1 MVAAISTALNPKRA
15 QTPTPRRTPLLPSE
29 SDNALA
35 PPRRTKARE
44 VTSRY
49 MSSSSSSSSSVSSP
63 PRRCHSPLVTRTANS
78 TRAKQTPTPTPLA
91 KRSQSA
97 ERRRQ
102 GTPRPTGADAPA
114 AQKVLFTSTRSLSV
128 SFQGESF
135 PIQVRTTK
143 PPPAQSL
150 RNRTPERRK
159 AATTPVRGGGNVNS
173 DHTENARSLDRH
185 RWPGKLQPPPPQAAQ
200 QQVNCVNRTSDC
212 ADSAARKQTDAP
224 ANVVR
229 SLQNLMAVVRAS
241 HDATLRSESYKINGS
256 EFQHEPEPVPS
267 DNESVTSGSSSGE
280 GHVQRGSRG
289 IVVPARFWQEHN
301 NRLRRQTDSPSSR
314 IGNKGTV
321 TTPSPRLL
329 VQKKSA
335 LDCPVSSPRGVVNSR
350 VLQGSPI
357 RSAVR
362 PASPSKLATPSVW
375 SPARGVSPSR
385 AQNGVAGGVSSR
397 FVSEPSILSFA
408 VDVPRGKVGEN
419 RIVDAHL
426 LRLFHNRLL
435 QWRFVN
441 ARADAALSAQTLN
454 AEKSLHDAWVATS
467 KLRESVRAKRTEFQL
482 LKQQFKLIS
491 ILKDQM
497 VYLEDWATLDR
508 VYSSSLS
515 GATEALRASTLRLPV
530 VGGAKTD
537 LLNLKDAICSAMDVM
552 QAMASS
558 ICLLSPKV
566 GQLNS
571 LVVENANLSAKER
584 VLLEECRDLLSVI
597 TTLQVREYSLR
608 THIAQ
613 LKCLPRSTTVKITSK

>member
-1 MVAAISTALNPKRA
+1 MVAAISTAINPKRA
-15 QTPTPRRTPLLPSE
+15 QTPTSRRTPLLPTE

-35 PPRRTKARE
+35 PPRRPKARE

-63 PRRCHSPLVTRTANS
+63 PRRCQSPVVVTRTVNS
-78 TRAKQTPTPTPLA
+78 TKRNQTPTPTPLA
-91 KRSQSA
+91 KRCQSA

-102 GTPRPTGADAPA
+102 ATPRPTTTEAPA

-143 PPPAQSL
+143 PPPMQSF
-150 RNRTPERRK
+150 RKSTPERRK
-159 AATTPVRGGGNVNS
+159 AAATPTPVRGGANGNS

-185 RWPGKLQPPPPQAAQ
+185 RWPAKSQPAP
-200 QQVNCVNRTSDC
+200 QQVNCLNRSSDG
-212 ADSAARKQTDAP
+212 ADSAVRKPTDAP
-224 ANVVR
+224 VNVVR
-229 SLQNLMAVVRAS
+229 SLQNLMVDVRDY
-241 HDATLRSESYKINGS
+241 HDGTMRSESCKINGS

-267 DNESVTSGSSSGE
+267 DTESVTSGSSSGE
-280 GHVQRGSRG
+280 GIRGSRG

-301 NRLRRQTDSPSSR
+301 NRLRRQMEAPTSR
-314 IGNKGTV
+314 NGVIGNKGTV
-321 TTPSPRLL
+321 TNSPRLL
-329 VQKKSA
+329 VQKKLA
-335 LDCPVSSPRGVVNSR
+335 LDCAVSSPRGVVHSR

-362 PASPSKLATPSVW
+362 PASPSKLATASVW
-375 SPARGVSPSR
+375 SPSRGTSPSR
-385 AQNGVAGGVSSR
+385 AQNGVAGGLSIR
-397 FVSEPSILSFA
+397 FGNEPSVLSFA
-408 VDVPRGKVGEN
+408 VDVSRGKVGEN
-419 RIVDAHL
+419 RILDAHL

-454 AEKSLHDAWVATS
+454 GEKSLHDAWLATS

-491 ILKDQM
+491 ILKYQM
-497 VYLEDWATLDR
+497 KYLEDWAILDR

-552 QAMASS
+552 QAMAPS
-558 ICLLSPKV
+558 ICLLLPKV

-571 LVVENANLSAKER
+571 LVVEVANLTTKER
-584 VLLEECRDLLSVI
+584 VLLQECKDLLSAI
-597 TTLQVREYSLR
+597 TILQVRNCSLR
-608 THIAQ
+608 AHIAQ
-613 LKCLPRSTTVKITSK
+613 LKWPRSNTVKITSK

>member
-1 MVAAISTALNPKRA
+1 MTMVAAISTTINSKRA
-15 QTPTPRRTPLLPSE
+15 STPTPTRTPLLPSE

-35 PPRRTKARE
+35 PPRRPKARE

-63 PRRCHSPLVTRTANS
+63 PRRCHSPLVTRTVNS
-78 TRAKQTPTPTPLA
+78 TRPKQTPTPTPLA

-102 GTPRPTGADAPA
+102 ATPLPTGGGTEAPA

-135 PIQVRTTK
+135 SIQVRTAK
-143 PPPAQSL
+143 PPPPQPQSF
-150 RNRTPERRK
+150 RKSTPERRK
-159 AATTPVRGGGNVNS
+159 AATTPTPVRGGGTGNS
-173 DHTENARSLDRH
+173 DHTENSRSLDQH
-185 RWPGKLQPPPPQAAQ
+185 RWPGKLQQ
-200 QQVNCVNRTSDC
+200 QHANCVNRGLDC
-212 ADSAARKQTDAP
+212 ADSALRKQTDAP

-229 SLQNLMAVVRAS
+229 SLQDLMADVRAS
-241 HDATLRSESYKINGS
+241 HDATLKSESKKNGGS
-256 EFQHEPEPVPS
+256 GFQPEHEAEPVPS

-280 GHVQRGSRG
+280 GQVQRGSRG
-289 IVVPARFWQEHN
+289 TVVPARFWQDAN
-301 NRLRRQTDSPSSR
+301 NRLRRQTDPPSSR
-314 IGNKGTV
+314 SGGIVNKGMV
-321 TTPSPRLL
+321 TPKLL
-329 VQKKSA
+329 VPKK
-335 LDCPVSSPRGVVNSR
+335 LGLECPVSSPRGVVSSR
-350 VLQGSPI
+350 VQGSPI

-375 SPARGVSPSR
+375 SPSRGVSPSR
-385 AQNGVAGGVSSR
+385 ARNGVAGSLSSR
-397 FVSEPSILSFA
+397 FGSEPSVLSFA
-408 VDVPRGKVGEN
+408 VDVPRGKIGEN

-426 LRLFHNRLL
+426 LRLLHNRLL

-441 ARADAALSAQTLN
+441 ARADAALSAQTSN
-454 AEKSLHDAWVATS
+454 AEKSLYDAWLATS

-482 LKQQFKLIS
+482 LKQRFKLIS

-497 VYLEDWATLDR
+497 VYWEDWATLDP

-515 GATEALRASTLRLPV
+515 GAIEALRASTLRLPV
-530 VGGAKTD
+530 VGGAKAD

-566 GQLNS
+566 GQINS
-571 LVVENANLSAKER
+571 LVVEVANLSAKER
-584 VLLEECRDLLSVI
+584 VLLEECTDLLSVI
-597 TTLQVREYSLR
+597 KTLQVREYSLR

-613 LKCLPRSTTVKITSK
+613 LRCLP

>member
-1 MVAAISTALNPKRA
+1 MVAEISMAINPKRA

-29 SDNALA
+29 SDNALG
-35 PPRRTKARE
+35 PPRRPKARE

-63 PRRCHSPLVTRTANS
+63 PRRCHSPLVTRTLNS
-78 TRAKQTPTPTPLA
+78 TRTKQTQTPTPSA
-91 KRSQSA
+91 KRAQSA

-102 GTPRPTGADAPA
+102 ATPRPTGADAPA

-135 PIQVRTTK
+135 PIQVRATK
-143 PPPAQSL
+143 PPPSQSF
-150 RNRTPERRK
+150 RKSTPERRK
-159 AATTPVRGGGNVNS
+159 VATTPTPVRVSGNGNS
-173 DHTENARSLDRH
+173 FHAENARSLDRH
-185 RWPGKLQPPPPQAAQ
+185 RWPGKLQQQA
-200 QQVNCVNRTSDC
+200 NCVNRSLEC
-212 ADSAARKQTDAP
+212 ADSTVTKQADAP
-224 ANVVR
+224 ASVDR
-229 SLQNLMAVVRAS
+229 SLQNPMACVRGS
-241 HDATLRSESYKINGS
+241 HDATLRSESCKINGS
-256 EFQHEPEPVPS
+256 EFYEPEPVPS

-280 GHVQRGSRG
+280 GHVLRGSRG

-301 NRLRRQTDSPSSR
+301 NRLRRQSDTPSSR
-314 IGNKGTV
+314 IGNKAAVSTPS
-321 TTPSPRLL
+321 PSPRLL
-329 VQKKSA
+329 VPKKLP
-335 LDCPVSSPRGVVNSR
+335 LDCPVSSPRGVVNGR
-350 VLQGSPI
+350 IQGSPI

-362 PASPSKLATPSVW
+362 PASPSKLATSASLW
-375 SPARGVSPSR
+375 SPSRGVSPSR
-385 AQNGVAGGVSSR
+385 AQYGVSSR
-397 FVSEPSILSFA
+397 FSSEPSVLSFA

-419 RIVDAHL
+419 RIVHAHL

-441 ARADAALSAQTLN
+441 ARANAALSAQKLN
-454 AEKSLHDAWVATS
+454 AEKSLYDAWVATS
-467 KLRESVRAKRTEFQL
+467 KLRESVRAKRTEVQL

-491 ILKDQM
+491 ILKGQM

-597 TTLQVREYSLR
+597 TTFQVREYSLR
-608 THIAQ
+608 AHIAQ
-613 LKCLPRSTTVKITSK
+613 LKCLPRSTTVKIMSK

>member
-1 MVAAISTALNPKRA
+1 MVAAISTPINPKRA

-35 PPRRTKARE
+35 PPRRPKARE

-63 PRRCHSPLVTRTANS
+63 PRRCHSPLVVTRTVNS
-78 TRAKQTPTPTPLA
+78 TKQTPTPAL
-91 KRSQSA
+91 KRCQSA

-102 GTPRPTGADAPA
+102 GTPRPTLTEAPA

-143 PPPAQSL
+143 PPPSQSL
-150 RNRTPERRK
+150 RKSTPERRK
-159 AATTPVRGGGNVNS
+159 VATTPTPVRNGNS
-173 DHTENARSLDRH
+173 DHAENARSGLDRH
-185 RWPGKLQPPPPQAAQ
+185 RWPAKSLPRQ
-200 QQVNCVNRTSDC
+200 QQVNCANRSLEC
-212 ADSAARKQTDAP
+212 VDSAGRKQTDAP
-224 ANVVR
+224 ENLVR
-229 SLQNLMAVVRAS
+229 SLQNLMADIRPS
-241 HDATLRSESYKINGS
+241 HDATLKSESNKINGS
-256 EFQHEPEPVPS
+256 EFRPEPELEPVAS
-267 DNESVTSGSSSGE
+267 DTESVTSGSSSGD
-280 GHVQRGSRG
+280 GIRGSRG
-289 IVVPARFWQEHN
+289 IVVPPRFWQEHN
-301 NRLRRQTDSPSSR
+301 NRLRRQTEIPSSR
-314 IGNKGTV
+314 NGLIANKGTLSAAH
-321 TTPSPRLL
+321 SPRLL
-329 VQKKSA
+329 VQKKSV
-335 LDCPVSSPRGVVNSR
+335 LDSAVSSPRGVVNSR

-375 SPARGVSPSR
+375 SPSRGVSPSR
-385 AQNGVAGGVSSR
+385 AQSVTGCMSSR
-397 FVSEPSILSFA
+397 FGSEPSVLSFA
-408 VDVPRGKVGEN
+408 VDVSRGKVGEN
-419 RIVDAHL
+419 RIADAHL

-441 ARADAALSAQTLN
+441 ARADAALSAQTFN
-454 AEKSLHDAWVATS
+454 AEESLKAAWVAMS
-467 KLRESVRAKRTEFQL
+467 KIRESVRAKKTEFQL
-482 LKQQFKLIS
+482 LKQQFKLIN

-497 VYLEDWATLDR
+497 LYLEDWATLDR

-571 LVVENANLSAKER
+571 LVVDVANLSAKER
-584 VLLEECRDLLSVI
+584 VLLEECEDLLSVI
-597 TTLQVREYSLR
+597 TTLQVRECSLR
-608 THIAQ
+608 THVAQ
-613 LKCLPRSTTVKITSK
+613 LKCQPTSTAVKITSK